1 MNKFDRNLE
10 LSDGLETE
18 YLRLLYYDFNKYYN
32 DIYKSYEYKRLC
44 TIIDG
49 EKKVKINGSKD
60 IIYNS
65 NQYLILPPHSS
76 IEMEI
81 NKPTKALVFE
91 ISDKLIDDVI
101 KNIDYDLDSSKNK
114 PIDYLLQDKTK
125 SLSDPIKKI
134 IDLSSTKEYKKEFLI
149 DLYAQEMMFK
159 LITNTKTNKIITENF
174 NNPINL
180 STKIMKEKFKEKI
193 TISDIAS
200 ELNMSVAN
208 FSSKFKKIMNMSPN
222 DYLTDIKLQ
231 EAKKLLRDKNVTE
244 VAYDLGYEN
253 ISHFI
258 LLFKR
263 KFGLTP
269 KQYMIKNLSH

>member
-18 YLRLLYYDFNKYYN
+18 YLRLLYYDFNRYYN

-49 EKKVKINGSKD
+49 EKKVKVNGSED

-81 NKPTKALVFE
+81 NKPTKALVLE
-91 ISDKLIDDVI
+91 INDKLIDDVI
-101 KNIDYDLDSSKNK
+101 KNIDYDIDLSKNK
-114 PIDYLLQDKTK
+114 PLDYLLQDKTK

-134 IDLSSTKEYKKEFLI
+134 IYLSSTKEYKKEFLI

-208 FSSKFKKIMNMSPN
+208 FSSKFKKIMNISPN
-222 DYLTDIKLQ
+222 DYLTNIKLQ
-231 EAKKLLRDKNVTE
+231 EAKKLLRTKNVTE

>member
-49 EKKVKINGSKD
+49 EKKVKINGSED

-76 IEMEI
+76 VEMEI
-81 NKPTKALVFE
+81 NKPTKALVLE
-91 ISDKLIDDVI
+91 INDKLIDDVI
-101 KNIDYDLDSSKNK
+101 KNIDYDIDFSKNK
-114 PIDYLLQDKTK
+114 QLDYLLQNKTK
-125 SLSDPIKKI
+125 SLNDPIKKI
-134 IDLSSTKEYKKEFLI
+134 IDLSATKEYKKEFLI

-208 FSSKFKKIMNMSPN
+208 FSSKFKKVMNMTPN
-222 DYLTDIKLQ
+222 DYLTNIKLQ
-231 EAKKLLRDKNVTE
+231 EAKKLLRTKNVTE

-253 ISHFI
+253 ISYFI

-269 KQYMIKNLSH
+269 KQYIIKNLSH

>member
-49 EKKVKINGSKD
+49 EKKVRVNGSKD
-60 IIYNS
+60 IVYNS

-76 IEMEI
+76 VEMEI
-81 NKPTKALVFE
+81 NKPTKALVLE
-91 ISDKLIDDVI
+91 INDKLIDDVT
-101 KNIDYDLDSSKNK
+101 KNIDYDIDLSDNK
-114 PIDYLLQDKTK
+114 PLDFLLYKKTK
-125 SLSDPIKKI
+125 SLHDPIEKI
-134 IDLSSTKEYKKEFLI
+134 MDLASRKDYKKEFLI
-149 DLYAQEMMFK
+149 DLYAQEVMFN
-159 LITNTKTNKIITENF
+159 LITNKKTNKIITEDF

-208 FSSKFKKIMNMSPN
+208 FSSKFKRLMNMTPN
-222 DYLTDIKLQ
+222 DYLTNIKLQ
-231 EAKKLLRDKNVTE
+231 EAKKLLRNKNVTE

-269 KQYMIKNLSH
+269 KQYILKNLSH

>member
-1 MNKFDRNLE
+1 MDKFDRNLE

-44 TIIDG
+44 TIING
-49 EKKVKINGSKD
+49 EKKVRVNGSED

-81 NKPTKALVFE
+81 NKPTKALVLE
-91 ISDKLIDDVI
+91 ISDKLVDDVI
-101 KNIDYDLDSSKNK
+101 KNIDYNIDLSTNK
-114 PIDYLLQDKTK
+114 PLDYLLQNKTK
-125 SLSDPIKKI
+125 PLHDPIKKI
-134 IDLSSTKEYKKEFLI
+134 IDLASTKQHKKEFLI
-149 DLYAQEMMFK
+149 DLYAQEIMFN
-159 LITNTKTNKIITENF
+159 LITDTETNKIITENF

-180 STKIMKEKFKEKI
+180 STKIMKEKFKEKL

-200 ELNMSVAN
+200 EFNMSVAN
-208 FSSKFKKIMNMSPN
+208 FSSKFKKIMNMNPN
-222 DYLTDIKLQ
+222 DYLTNIKLQ
-231 EAKKLLRDKNVTE
+231 EAKKLLRTKNVTE
-244 VAYDLGYEN
+244 VAYELGYEN

>member
-18 YLRLLYYDFNKYYN
+18 YLRLLYYDFNRYYN

-49 EKKVKINGSKD
+49 EKKVKVNGSED

-81 NKPTKALVFE
+81 NKPTKALVLE
-91 ISDKLIDDVI
+91 INDKLIDDVI
-101 KNIDYDLDSSKNK
+101 KNIDYDIDLSKNK
-114 PIDYLLQDKTK
+114 PLDYLLQDKTK
-125 SLSDPIKKI
+125 SLSDSIKKI
-134 IDLSSTKEYKKEFLI
+134 IYLSSTKEYKKEFLI

-159 LITNTKTNKIITENF
+159 LITNAKTNKIITENF

-208 FSSKFKKIMNMSPN
+208 FSSKFKKIMNISPN
-222 DYLTDIKLQ
+222 DYLTNIKLQ
-231 EAKKLLRDKNVTE
+231 EAKKLLRTKNVTE